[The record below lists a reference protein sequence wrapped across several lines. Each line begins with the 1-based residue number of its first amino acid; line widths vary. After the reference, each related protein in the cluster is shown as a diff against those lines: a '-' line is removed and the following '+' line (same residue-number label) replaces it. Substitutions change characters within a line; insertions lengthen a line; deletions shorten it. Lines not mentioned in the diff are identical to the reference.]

1 VDGSLT
7 PPPSKSHTHRAIILA
22 SLAKGSSVVKRPL
35 SSADITSTED
45 SMRSLGADIVRD
57 GDSILIRGGN
67 LHIPMSPVDAGNSGT
82 TMRLVAGLSATFDGP
97 ITITGDA
104 SLRKRPMSPLLDALG
119 SMGAVCSSSS
129 GFPPVTVRGPIRG
142 CGVSIDGSVS
152 SQFISSLMIASPLL
166 KDDTQI
172 TIEGAEV
179 SKPYLDVTSRMMGCF
194 GASSK
199 ISGRQIQIRGGSG
212 YRPCEYTVPA
222 DFSSAAFPLVAGAL
236 CGKVSVNGMD
246 MSDPQGDKRIVDII
260 REAGAKV
267 DVRGDTVT
275 CEHSELHA
283 ADVDMC
289 DIPDLF
295 PILSVLFSTAEGVT
309 RLHGAPQLR
318 HKESDRIETVV
329 TMMRHLG
336 ADIKGTD
343 DGCIINGVGRLRGG
357 TVDNAGDHR
366 IMMSAAVAS
375 LICEGP
381 IVMDD
386 AECCSISYPQFIQQM
401 RSIGMEAV

>member
-1 VDGSLT
+1 
-7 PPPSKSHTHRAIILA
+7 
-22 SLAKGSSVVKRPL
+22 
-35 SSADITSTED
+35 
-45 SMRSLGADIVRD
+45 MRSLGADIVRD

-129 GFPPVTVRGPIRG
+129 GFPPVTVRGPIHG